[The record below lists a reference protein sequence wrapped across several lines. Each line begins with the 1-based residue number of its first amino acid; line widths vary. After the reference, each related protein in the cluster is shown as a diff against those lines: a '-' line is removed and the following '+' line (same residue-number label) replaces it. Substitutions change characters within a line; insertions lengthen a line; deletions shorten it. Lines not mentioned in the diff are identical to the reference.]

1 MTFQVNKLCEI
12 SSQIKSDFH
21 EILDLTTIY
30 NNPIKTRY
38 DESYDKECMK
48 ENKIMN
54 NKHPLNSHREL
65 LKIMTTLVEDRTINT
80 DECIVAT
87 TQMNTEFP
95 YLIKKLR
102 ILNAMLN
109 SHFNKKFQRYPKYK
123 HSKEFLDSPEY
134 PKYVKRLQSRIKFFC
149 FNEKS
154 AKEKTHSHMFLRV
167 PENLN
172 FQDVVNKMQE
182 LFLYLDDRTNPKRK
196 HRFRIHHETIDDQF
210 AYCEYSLKDYSK
222 NT

>member
-1 MTFQVNKLCEI
+1 
-12 SSQIKSDFH
+12 
-21 EILDLTTIY
+21 
-30 NNPIKTRY
+30 
-38 DESYDKECMK
+38 MK
-48 ENKIMN
+48 
-54 NKHPLNSHREL
+54 NKHELNSHREL
-65 LKIMTTLVEDRTINT
+65 LKIVSSLVEDRTINT

-102 ILNAMLN
+102 LLNAMLN

-123 HSKEFLDSPEY
+123 HSKEFIESAEY
-134 PKYVKRLQSRIKFFC
+134 PKYLKRLESRIKFYC

-154 AKEKTHSHMFLRV
+154 AKEKTHSHMFLRI

-182 LFLYLDDRTNPKRK
+182 LFLYLDDRTYSKRK
-196 HRFRIHHETIDDQF
+196 HKNSIYHATIDDQF
-210 AYCEYSLKDYSK
+210 AYGGYCLKDYDIE
-222 NT
+222 NTDTYVVI